1 MDEIAVQLSLA
12 DKVSRRV
19 IHSSSALE
27 VAQGTMH
34 DLQGLMFIDWAA
46 LSLLS
51 ESSDQVSIRTLLGND
66 HIPQEK
72 TFPLSGTAI
81 AWVIAEKQALLQ
93 VAPQQDDRFTQPIAD
108 DPDIKAL
115 IHMPLFYQGVI
126 YGVISVG
133 SYKPEGY
140 TDSQLRLLRHAVAHL
155 AISIKSALFLE
166 QNIRTEALLTNLNDL
181 LTIITSKAELTE
193 VFPEFAE
200 RLNRVIALDRLTLF
214 LIEGNVLR
222 PLAISEKPECLQE
235 DGSWVCQQESYPLM
249 DDVVSLDITAIP
261 WMNKNNK
268 MNVEADM
275 VQEKQFAIDE
285 HYVKDK
291 YKGAIRLPLY
301 AHGRLFAYLEMLSKS
316 PYTIKGAEEFLEQL
330 ASYLSTPVE
339 SYLLYLYENQRI
351 SWLSA
356 LAHHLR
362 TPLTPI
368 SATGQLLLGQ
378 LKKGDDD
385 KLVKMAT
392 NIVNGADNL
401 KDNLNLFWDISEVES
416 ASFEMNVDIVNLKK
430 LIDTV
435 VQERSAVAARK
446 SQSIA
451 VDLPESLPDVDADE
465 ARIRQVLTSLLGNAI
480 EASSADCEIGLKVKL
495 DGQDVVVEISDC
507 GQTMTP
513 DDIESLLT
521 PYSFSESDMRTFPK
535 LTLKLAVCIKLIK
548 LHGGK
553 IWIEGNPDGGNRFFF
568 CLPVAR

>member
-1 MDEIAVQLSLA
+1 MKWLRKSKGQEPKDEIAVQLSLA

-27 VAQGTMH
+27 VAQGTIH
-34 DLQGLMFIDWAA
+34 DLQGLMLIDWAA

-51 ESSDQVSIRTLLGND
+51 ESSDQVSIRTLLGNNN
-66 HIPQEK
+66 IPQEK
-72 TFPLSGTAI
+72 TFSLSGTAI
-81 AWVIAEKQALLQ
+81 AWVINEKQALLQ

-115 IHMPLFYQGVI
+115 IHMPLFYQGII

-133 SYKPEGY
+133 GYQPEVY

-155 AISIKSALFLE
+155 AISVKSALLLE
-166 QNIRTEALLTNLNDL
+166 QNIKTEALLTDLNDL
-181 LTIITSKAELTE
+181 LTIITSKPDLPT

-200 RLNRVIALDRLTLF
+200 RLKKVISFDRLSLSV
-214 LIEGNVLR
+214 IEGNVVR
-222 PLAISEKPECLQE
+222 PLALYSDKA
-235 DGSWVCQQESYPLM
+235 SYPQL
-249 DDVVSLDITAIP
+249 DDVVPMQDTALS
-261 WMNKNNK
+261 WM
-268 MNVEADM
+268 VEHKEINIEQDFT
-275 VQEKQFAIDE
+275 QQKEFAIDKRHVE
-285 HYVKDK
+285 DG
-291 YKGAIRLPLY
+291 YKAEMRLPLLS
-301 AHGRLFAYLEMLSKS
+301 HGKLFAGMHLLSTS
-316 PYTIKGAEEFLEQL
+316 PYEIKEEKEFLAQL
-330 ASYLSTPVE
+330 AHYLSAPVE

-356 LAHHLR
+356 LSHHLR

-378 LKKGDDD
+378 LKKGNDDR
-385 KLVKMAT
+385 LVKMAT
-392 NIVNGADNL
+392 NIVSGADNL

-416 ASFEMNVDIVNLKK
+416 AFFELSFDIINLKK

-435 VQERSAVAARK
+435 VLERSAVAARK

-451 VDLPESLPDVDADE
+451 VDLPESLPDVDADG
-465 ARIRQVLTSLLGNAI
+465 ARIRQVLTSFLSNAI
-480 EASSADCEIGLKVKL
+480 EVSSKDCEIGLKVKL
-495 DGQDVVVEISDC
+495 DGQDVIVEISDC

-513 DDIESLLT
+513 EDIESLLT
-521 PYSFSESDMRTFPK
+521 PYSFSDSDMRTFPK
-535 LTLKLAVCIKLIK
+535 LTLKLAFCIKLIK

-553 IWIEGNPDGGNRFFF
+553 IWIEGIPDGGNRFFF